1 VSAARAS
8 IGPLPAGEAAATLA
22 FVLGA
27 TISGE
32 TIWDV
37 LAATKAICPA
47 LTAGDHHMIGSPVPV
62 PAVDLR
68 LLGVVLEHNGEVVA
82 TAAGAASE
90 GHPAA
95 AVAALAKKL
104 ATTDT
109 PLKAG
114 DIVVTAPLALTTQ
127 THDGDVLVA
136 SIGRVG
142 TVEAAVGPSS

>member
-1 VSAARAS
+1 MSAARAS
-8 IGPLPAGEAAATLA
+8 IGPLPAGEAAATIA

-27 TISGE
+27 DVPGGTV
-32 TIWDV
+32 WDV
-37 LAATKAICPA
+37 LAATTAICPA
-47 LTAGDHHMIGSPVPV
+47 LTAGDHHAIGSPVPL

-82 TAAGAASE
+82 TAAAAASE

-95 AVAALAKKL
+95 AVATLAKALAG
-104 ATTDT
+104 TDA

-114 DIVVTAPLALTTQ
+114 DIVVTGPLATTTG

-142 TVEAAVGPSS
+142 TVEAAVG

>member
-1 VSAARAS
+1 MSAAKAS

-22 FVLGA
+22 FVLG
-27 TISGE
+27 TDVTGD
-32 TIWDV
+32 TVWDV
-37 LAATKAICPA
+37 LAATRAVCPA
-47 LTAGDHHMIGSPVPV
+47 LVAGDHHAIGSPVPL

-95 AVAALAKKL
+95 AVAALAK
-104 ATTDT
+104 DT

-114 DIVVTAPLALTTQ
+114 DIVVTGPLATTTQ

-142 TVEAAVGPSS
+142 TVEAAVG